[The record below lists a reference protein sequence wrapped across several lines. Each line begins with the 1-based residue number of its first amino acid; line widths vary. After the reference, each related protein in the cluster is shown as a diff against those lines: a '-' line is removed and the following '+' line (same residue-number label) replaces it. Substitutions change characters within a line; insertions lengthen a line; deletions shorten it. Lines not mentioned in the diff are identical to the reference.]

1 MSPQC
6 ALIVFAKAP
15 MAGFAKTRLI
25 PALGEVGAAH
35 LADRLLA
42 HALAQACAAAI
53 GPVELCCWPDTS
65 HPAFQNLAQVHG
77 VTLSDQGEG
86 DLGEKMARALGRA
99 LQTHQGAIV
108 MGTDAPGV
116 DALYL
121 QDAAAALQ
129 YQDAVFGPALD
140 GGYTL
145 VGLRAAQPAL
155 FDAMP
160 WSTSSVMG
168 ETRLRLARLGIAHA
182 ELAVLSDVDEPA
194 DLAHLKPEWLSAI
207 LGREM
212 AASIQK

>member
-15 MAGFAKTRLI
+15 IAGFAKTRLI

-42 HALAQACAAAI
+42 HALEQACAAAL
-53 GPVELCCWPDTS
+53 GPVELCCWPDVS

-86 DLGEKMARALGRA
+86 DLGEKMARALSRA
-99 LQTHQGAIV
+99 LHINDSAIL

-121 QDAAAALQ
+121 QAAAAALQ
-129 YQDAVFGPALD
+129 HNDAVFGPAMD

-145 VGLRAAQPAL
+145 VGLRAAKPAL
-155 FDAMP
+155 FEAMP
-160 WSTSSVMG
+160 WSTSSVMS

-182 ELAVLSDVDEPA
+182 ELAVLPDVDEPA
-194 DLAHLKPEWLSAI
+194 DLVHLKPDWLDTI
-207 LGREM
+207 LGRETLG
-212 AASIQK
+212 SIQK